1 VSAYRK
7 SAIVAVRE
15 AHCGDELASPYA
27 SSKTFIACRIRYG
40 GLVNLT
46 RREFSRIAGASIAVQ
61 AFSPLRAQTSDR
73 KVGYCIIGLGR
84 ISMGHFMPGV
94 QMSEKSRITG
104 LVSGHRDKALKM
116 AAQYGVP
123 ESSIY
128 TYENCDEMRNNP
140 AIDAVYVALP
150 NSMHAEYTIR
160 SARAGKH
167 VLCEKPM
174 ATSVADS
181 KAMIQAC
188 KDAGKK
194 LMIAYRCQ
202 YEPTNL
208 RAIQLI
214 RDGRLGT
221 IQAIESANG
230 FNIKPGEWRL
240 NKKMAGGGPLM
251 DVGIYSLNAC
261 RYLTG
266 EEPTEVRGYSSVIDK
281 DGRFNEVEE
290 NLAWTMKFPSGV
302 VTACNTTYGAR
313 MDGYYSVHGSKGG
326 IHAEPAFAYEGLHL
340 TARLEGAP
348 GSQPT
353 MIDEP
358 NPNRDPSQF
367 KTEADHFSS
376 CVLENKTPKTPGEEG
391 LRDMELMAKIYES
404 CGMDL

>member
-1 VSAYRK
+1 M
-7 SAIVAVRE
+7 
-15 AHCGDELASPYA
+15 
-27 SSKTFIACRIRYG
+27 
-40 GLVNLT
+40 NLT
-46 RREFSRIAGASIAVQ
+46 RREFTRIAGASVAAHVL
-61 AFSPLRAQTSDR
+61 SPRSARAANQ

-84 ISMGHFMPGV
+84 ISMGHFMPAV
-94 QMSEKSRITG
+94 LTSQNSRITG
-104 LVSGHRDKALKM
+104 IVSGHRDKALKM
-116 AAQYGVP
+116 AGQYGVP

-128 TYENCDEMRNNP
+128 SYENCDEMRNNP
-140 AIDAVYVALP
+140 QIDAVYVALP

-174 ATSVADS
+174 AASVADS

-188 KDAGKK
+188 RDANKK

-214 RDGRLGT
+214 REGQLGT
-221 IQAIESANG
+221 IEAIESANG

-240 NKKMAGGGPLM
+240 DRKLAGGGPLM
-251 DVGIYSLNAC
+251 DMGIYSLNAC

-266 EEPTEVRGYSSVIDK
+266 EEPVELHGYSSVADH

-290 NLAWTMKFPSGV
+290 NLSWTMKFPSGIV
-302 VTACNTTYGAR
+302 ASCNTTYGAK
-313 MDGYYSVHGSKGG
+313 MEGFYKVHGAKGR

-340 TARLEGAP
+340 MGQLDGASSGQGTA
-348 GSQPT
+348 
-353 MIDEP
+353 IDEP

-367 KTEADHFSS
+367 KAEADHFSE

-391 LRDMELMAKIYES
+391 LRDMELLERIYVS
-404 CGMDL
+404 CGLHL